1 MELKKHLNFKY
12 IFIGLYVASFL
23 AFIIYGVIPTNA
35 VDAYEI
41 DSELSMPSI
50 GLNSG
55 VTKLELGKDGL
66 ETPDTIVGS
75 FSNNTNKTLLIG
87 HSTTVFNNLKNVR
100 LEDTFEYNG
109 KTYEV
114 RMIDMVAKDKISMN
128 RILQSEEKDTIILMT
143 CAGTLLNNG
152 DATHRLIITALSE

>member
-12 IFIGLYVASFL
+12 IFIGLYVAFFL

-35 VDAYEI
+35 VVSYEI
-41 DSELSMPSI
+41 DGELSMPSI

-55 VTKLELGKDGL
+55 FTKLELGKDGL

-75 FSNNTNKTLLIG
+75 YSKNSNKTLLIG
-87 HSTTVFNNLKNVR
+87 HSTTVFSNLKSVR
-100 LEDTFEYNG
+100 LGDTFEYNG

-114 RMIDMVAKDKISMN
+114 RMIDMVAKNKINMN
-128 RILQSEEKDTIILMT
+128 RVLQSEEKDTIVLMT
-143 CAGTLLNNG
+143 CAGTLLDGG